1 MWTAT
6 LSKDQHRTR
15 NQRGKSGKINPA
27 DISLDQLRR
36 DAEIAVRAL
45 PPLTMPADRDAMSLS
60 HGIHGR
66 RKAGP
71 GDAFWQYRPYMTG
84 DPASLIDWRRS
95 ARSDGRYVRQNEW
108 ETAQNVWLWCDLSA
122 SMQYRSTHARD
133 SKIERAMTLAI
144 AAAMLLVAGGERIG
158 YAGAMSKTAG
168 GRFAVSRV
176 VEALELAKFADD
188 AAMPDHTALGKRAHL
203 LAISD
208 FLSDPDE
215 VTRNIQDLAANGV
228 SGHIIHILDPAE
240 ADFPFQGRT
249 RFEGMEG
256 DGEEIVP
263 RAEDAR
269 DTYLHSMEAWQK
281 TLSDIT
287 RRCGWSYTTH
297 RTDHAAH
304 LVLVGLLGAVEAA
317 KS

>member
-1 MWTAT
+1 MWNTAFR
-6 LSKDQHRTR
+6 KDRPGEP
-15 NQRGKSGKINPA
+15 GKLGKPGKINPA
-27 DISLDQLRR
+27 DISLERLRR
-36 DAEIAVRAL
+36 NAEFAVRAL
-45 PPLTMPADRDAMSLS
+45 PPLTMPAELHALSLS

-66 RKAGP
+66 RKSGP

-95 ARSDGRYVRQNEW
+95 ARSDSRYVRQNEW
-108 ETAQNVWLWCDLSA
+108 ETAQNVWLWCDVSA
-122 SMQYRSTHARD
+122 SMQYRSAGAGD

-144 AAAMLLVAGGERIG
+144 AASMMLVAGGERIG
-158 YAGAMSKTAG
+158 YAGAMSRTAD

-176 VEALELAKFADD
+176 VEALDLARFAEDT
-188 AAMPDHTALGKRAHL
+188 AMPDHRKLGKRAHL
-203 LAISD
+203 IAIGD

-215 VTRNIQDLAANGV
+215 VIRQIQDLAANGV

-240 ADFPFQGRT
+240 ADFPFTGRT
-249 RFEGMEG
+249 RFEGLEG

-269 DTYLHSMEAWQK
+269 STYLRSMSAWQGA
-281 TLSDIT
+281 LSDIT
-287 RRCGWSYTTH
+287 RRCGWSYTMH

-304 LVLVGLLGAVEAA
+304 LVLVGLLGAIEAA
-317 KS
+317 IS